1 MAAKR
6 KQDSETEDAPS
17 GETPDILTVSEFS
30 KLSDEEK
37 QAFRVRLGTVTND
50 PQ

>member
-6 KQDSETEDAPS
+6 KQDSETEAAPS
-17 GETPDILTVSEFS
+17 AEAPDVLTVSQFS

>member
-6 KQDSETEDAPS
+6 RQDSETEEAPS
-17 GETPDILTVSEFS
+17 AEALDILTISEFS